1 MRIPTDKWA
10 EIDEPQKIPA
20 CGCRENDNVYSI
32 EKDGEVG
39 ATIGV
44 VLAEKDWRGRLVR
57 SHTCEAYV
65 LMHLNTCP
73 HASGAN
79 VLMHLNTCPH
89 ESNAYV
95 LMHLNTC
102 PHASDAYVLMH
113 LNTCPHASGAHVL
126 MHVCR
131 LQ

>member
-1 MRIPTDKWA
+1 M
-10 EIDEPQKIPA
+10 
-20 CGCRENDNVYSI
+20 YSI

-57 SHTCEAYV
+57 SHTCEAY
-65 LMHLNTCP
+65 
-73 HASGAN
+73 